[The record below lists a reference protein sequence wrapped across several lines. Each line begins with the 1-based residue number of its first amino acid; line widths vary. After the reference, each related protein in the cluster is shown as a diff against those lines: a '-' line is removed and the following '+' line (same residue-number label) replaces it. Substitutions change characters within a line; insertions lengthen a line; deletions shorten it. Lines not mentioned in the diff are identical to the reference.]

1 LAVSGQLGLDD
12 GVLVNGGVADQT
24 RQALA
29 NMAVLLGSEGAA
41 LASVV
46 KTTVYLRHMSDYAV
60 MNEAYLAAFGDHRP
74 ARAAVGVAGL
84 PLNALV
90 EIEAWAY
97 LP

>member
-1 LAVSGQLGLDD
+1 M
-12 GVLVNGGVADQT
+12 LVNGGVADET

-29 NMAVLLGSEGAA
+29 NMAGLLEVEGAS

-46 KTTVYLRHMSDYAV
+46 KTTVYLRHMSDYEV
-60 MNEAYLAAFGDHRP
+60 MNDAYVEAFGETRP

-97 LP
+97 LPE

>member
-1 LAVSGQLGLDD
+1 M
-12 GVLVNGGVADQT
+12 LVNGGVADET

-29 NMAVLLGSEGAA
+29 NMAVLLETEGAG

-60 MNEAYLAAFGDHRP
+60 MNAAYVDAFGDTRP

-97 LP
+97 FPE